1 MMHINSQP
9 CLRKGIELAL
19 HNLVSIRGIF
29 SQKQRTWLSLMFASC
44 VTVVVVASILV
55 VSREDDTQAQAPP
68 PFAVISF
75 SGTVTINGAEPNQ
88 SGLMITARVG
98 DWESEPVMV
107 GSRPDQPNKYYNL
120 VVNAPEGLRGSM
132 VEFWLG
138 GQVMASS
145 TSFFA
150 YIDSETGEVV
160 RDFSLPQNRTM
171 DLDFASIPVATNTP
185 VPPTNTPEPTAVIV
199 SPAFFS
205 GSVRSASGTIP
216 DGYEVYAMV
225 GDDFTTGSVPV
236 INGEYYLTVDPKSD
250 KYDNA
255 QVRFFVID
263 KGDPQNPSNALAAVS
278 ATGVFVPGKDF
289 VNFHVSFPELA
300 ATATPVP
307 TDTPVPPPT
316 DTPVPPTNTPVPPT
330 DTPVPPTNTPVPP
343 TNTPVP
349 PTNTPVPPTNTPVP
363 PTNTPVPPTNTPV
376 PPTNT
381 PVPPTNTPVPP
392 TNTPVPPTNT
402 PVPVPTEPPTVA
414 ATAPSEEASSGGGG
428 ICNAVPGSSGAV
440 EATMPTGLTL
450 LLVMLAWRITRRK
463 RVKQNGAN

>member
-1 MMHINSQP
+1 M
-9 CLRKGIELAL
+9 AL
-19 HNLVSIRGIF
+19 HNFVSIREIF
-29 SQKQRTWLSLMFASC
+29 SHKQRTWLSLILASC

-68 PFAVISF
+68 TFVVISF

-120 VVNAPEGLRGSM
+120 VVNAPEDLRGSM

-150 YIDSETGEVV
+150 RINPETGEVI
-160 RDFSLPQNRTM
+160 RDFVLPQNRTM

-205 GSVRSASGTIP
+205 GSVRSVSGTIP

-236 INGEYYLTVDPKSD
+236 INGEYFLTVDPKSD

-263 KGDPQNPSNALAAVS
+263 KGDPQNPSSELAAVS

-316 DTPVPPTNTPVPPT
+316 DTPVPPTDTPVPPTNTPVPPTNTPVPPTNTPVPPTNTPVPPTNTPVPPT

-363 PTNTPVPPTNTPV
+363 PTNTPVP
-376 PPTNT
+376 
-381 PVPPTNTPVPP
+381 
-392 TNTPVPPTNT
+392 
-402 PVPVPTEPPTVA
+402 VPTEPPTVV
-414 ATAPSEEASSGGGG
+414 ATVPSEEAASGGGG

-463 RVKQNGAN
+463 RVKQNEAN

>member
-19 HNLVSIRGIF
+19 HNLVSIREIF
-29 SQKQRTWLSLMFASC
+29 SHKQRTWLSLILASC

-55 VSREDDTQAQAPP
+55 VSRGDDTQAQAPP

-75 SGTVTINGAEPNQ
+75 SGTVTINGVEPNQ

-185 VPPTNTPEPTAVIV
+185 APPTNTPEPTAVIV

-225 GDDFTTGSVPV
+225 GDDFKTGSVPV

-250 KYDNA
+250 EYDNA

-263 KGDPQNPSNALAAVS
+263 KGDPQNPSNELAAVS

-316 DTPVPPTNTPVPPT
+316 DTPVPPTNTPVPT

-363 PTNTPVPPTNTPV
+363 PTNTPVPPTDTPV

-414 ATAPSEEASSGGGG
+414 ATVPSEEPANGSGGGCLF
-428 ICNAVPGSSGAV
+428 IPGSSGAV

>member
-19 HNLVSIRGIF
+19 HNLVSIREIF
-29 SQKQRTWLSLMFASC
+29 SHKQRTWLSLILASC

-205 GSVRSASGTIP
+205 GSVRSASGAIP

-225 GDDFTTGSVPV
+225 GDDFKTGSVPV

-263 KGDPQNPSNALAAVS
+263 KGDPQNPSNELAAVS
-278 ATGVFVPGKDF
+278 ATGVFVPGKDS

-316 DTPVPPTNTPVPPT
+316 DTPVPPTNTPVPT

-402 PVPVPTEPPTVA
+402 PAPAPTEPPTVA
-414 ATAPSEEASSGGGG
+414 ATVPSEEPANGSGGGCLF
-428 ICNAVPGSSGAV
+428 IPGSSGAV

>member
-1 MMHINSQP
+1 M
-9 CLRKGIELAL
+9 AL
-19 HNLVSIRGIF
+19 HNFVSIREIF
-29 SQKQRTWLSLMFASC
+29 SHKQRTWLSLILASC

-98 DWESEPVMV
+98 DWESDPVMV

-120 VVNAPEGLRGSM
+120 VVNAPEDLRGSM

-205 GSVRSASGTIP
+205 GSVRSVSGTIP

-236 INGEYYLTVDPKSD
+236 INGEYFLTVDPKSD

-263 KGDPQNPSNALAAVS
+263 KGDPQNPSNELAAVS

-316 DTPVPPTNTPVPPT
+316 DTPVPPTDTPVPPT
-330 DTPVPPTNTPVPP
+330 NTPVPPTNTPVPP

-414 ATAPSEEASSGGGG
+414 VAATAPSEEAASGGGG

-463 RVKQNGAN
+463 RVKQNEAS

>member
-19 HNLVSIRGIF
+19 HNLVSIREIF
-29 SQKQRTWLSLMFASC
+29 SHKQRTWLSLILASC

-205 GSVRSASGTIP
+205 GSVRSASGVIP

-225 GDDFTTGSVPV
+225 GDDFKTGSVPV
-236 INGEYYLTVDPKSD
+236 INGEYFLTVDPKSD
-250 KYDNA
+250 EYDNA

-263 KGDPQNPSNALAAVS
+263 KGDPQNPSNELAAVS

-402 PVPVPTEPPTVA
+402 PAPAPTEPPTVA
-414 ATAPSEEASSGGGG
+414 ATVPSEEPANGGGG
-428 ICNAVPGSSGAV
+428 GCLFIPGSSGAV